1 MTARESGFTLLEL
14 LVALAVFGL
23 LMAGLTQGVRLGIV
37 TWDRQGVLLQSRAEL
52 DATDR
57 VVRNLLTHIDPG
69 NGRVAMRLD
78 GKADQFNF
86 RSTLPMAAAT
96 STRRADMS
104 LLVDGANR
112 LILRWKPYFHETEL
126 GPEARET
133 DTILLDHVE
142 SIAFSYWAG
151 EDSGP
156 AQSQGW
162 LNEWSTS
169 FIPPLIKLHVS
180 FPAGDKR
187 HWPDILV
194 APLLEQPGG

>member
-1 MTARESGFTLLEL
+1 M
-14 LVALAVFGL
+14 
-23 LMAGLTQGVRLGIV
+23 LMAGLTQGVRLGLGA
-37 TWDRQGVLLQSRAEL
+37 WDRQSVQLQSRAEL

-57 VVRNLLTHIDPG
+57 VVRNLLTHLDPG
-69 NGRVAMRLD
+69 NGRGPLRID
-78 GKADQFNF
+78 GKANQFNF
-86 RSTLPMAAAT
+86 RSELPSAVAT

-126 GPEARET
+126 GPDTPET
-133 DTILLDHVE
+133 DTVLLDHVE
-142 SIAFSYWAG
+142 SMTLSYWAG
-151 EDSGP
+151 EEASGG
-156 AQSQGW
+156 QSQGW

-169 FIPPLIKLHVS
+169 FIPPLIKLHLS
-180 FPAGDKR
+180 FPPGDKR